1 MENPDSFFVR
11 RFADV
16 MYQALGWDPAK
27 PLVPRLHLE
36 KPKESVWPVLTPNL
50 IKDVFKP
57 FYSKAWEF
65 HADVWACVHA
75 DSSALRE
82 QLQKG
87 IQAKDIGQY
96 IVPLVRWGSAVL
108 DKVCKILDMY
118 KDLQFNSQR
127 EDRLLRDT
135 WIDFHT
141 EVRS

>member
-1 MENPDSFFVR
+1 MGPSESFCSSTASGEAQGVCVVRANAQPDKGCR
-11 RFADV
+11 
-16 MYQALGWDPAK
+16 
-27 PLVPRLHLE
+27 E
-36 KPKESVWPVLTPNL
+36 T
-50 IKDVFKP
+50 
-57 FYSKAWEF
+57 FYSKASEF

-118 KDLQFNSQR
+118 CNKDRQFNSQR
-127 EDRLLRDT
+127 GDRLLRDT